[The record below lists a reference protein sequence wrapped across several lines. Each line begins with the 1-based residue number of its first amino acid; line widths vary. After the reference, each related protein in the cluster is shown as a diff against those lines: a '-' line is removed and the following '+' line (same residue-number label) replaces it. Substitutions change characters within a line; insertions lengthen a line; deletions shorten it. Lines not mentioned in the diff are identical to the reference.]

1 MHAGR
6 HDVLT
11 LCRATW
17 LRERHLDCVVA
28 SVVKRLAQA
37 DSVHRQQCDQ
47 HKPQHLAVSLAR
59 PYVRQVSANTSILI
73 QALQC
78 QEVFDRNAQAR
89 LTVRGTNIQ
98 EVFDRIIL
106 SAFRYYESLKRDYK
120 ILQAHTDS
128 VEDI

>member
-47 HKPQHLAVSLAR
+47 HKPQHLTVSLAR

-78 QEVFDRNAQAR
+78 
-89 LTVRGTNIQ
+89 Q